1 MNTDM
6 IVESSFI
13 SYSLLFILVV
23 RTKNKYKMSSFI
35 VNTTNI
41 YSDRT
46 INGGADYM
54 IVFDVNRDD
63 NKKNSTVPIRVT
75 EEEKRKLH
83 LAAHELGLSVS
94 QLIRLSVEFYLYEN
108 L

>member
-1 MNTDM
+1 
-6 IVESSFI
+6 
-13 SYSLLFILVV
+13 
-23 RTKNKYKMSSFI
+23 
-35 VNTTNI
+35 
-41 YSDRT
+41 
-46 INGGADYM
+46 M

-83 LAAHELGLSVS
+83 LAAQDLGLSVS
-94 QLIRLSVEFYLYEN
+94 QLIRLSVEYYLYEN

>member
-1 MNTDM
+1 MFTP
-6 IVESSFI
+6 
-13 SYSLLFILVV
+13 
-23 RTKNKYKMSSFI
+23 
-35 VNTTNI
+35 NI

-46 INGGADYM
+46 INGGAYCM

-75 EEEKRKLH
+75 QDEKVKLQ
-83 LAAHELGLSVS
+83 AAANELGLSVS
-94 QLIRLSVEFYLYEN
+94 QLIRLSVEYYLYEN

>member
-1 MNTDM
+1 M
-6 IVESSFI
+6 
-13 SYSLLFILVV
+13 
-23 RTKNKYKMSSFI
+23 KNEYKMSSFI

-46 INGGADYM
+46 INGGAYYM

-63 NKKNSTVPIRVT
+63 NKKNNTVPIRVT
-75 EEEKRKLH
+75 DDEKKKLH
-83 LAAHELGLSVS
+83 LAAQDLGLSVS
-94 QLIRLSVEFYLYEN
+94 QLIRLSVEYYLGEN

>member
-1 MNTDM
+1 
-6 IVESSFI
+6 
-13 SYSLLFILVV
+13 
-23 RTKNKYKMSSFI
+23 MSSFI

-41 YSDRT
+41 YSEDR
-46 INGGADYM
+46 INGGGIM
-54 IVFDVNRDD
+54 IIFDVNRDD

-83 LAAHELGLSVS
+83 LAAQDLGLSVS
-94 QLIRLSVEFYLYEN
+94 QLIRLSVEYYLYEN